1 MRKSLRG
8 ANCYSA
14 ASIVGTVSGLLPASA
29 APASINYRAR
39 HRNSQWALVTRKIA
53 LAPLRRS
60 MGGAALGAKAA
71 FHVHGCRTTG
81 AWG

>member
-29 APASINYRAR
+29 APASINYRPR